1 MLGAACCHPDNMS
14 WIVANLLVAVY
25 CLWVFDLAIGRPPAH
40 VDNLGIEASRSYT
53 GLQLDAKE
61 RDRLMTERE
70 NERDALATERHQQL
84 MGQSEKQ
91 GQCLTMLIDWPI
103 DYQSRASYI
112 GWLADWLS
120 FSY

>member
-1 MLGAACCHPDNMS
+1 M
-14 WIVANLLVAVY
+14 
-25 CLWVFDLAIGRPPAH
+25 FDLAIGRPPAH

-61 RDRLMTERE
+61 RDRLMIERE

-91 GQCLTMLIDWPI
+91 GQCLMMLCRVIPG
-103 DYQSRASYI
+103 ASCPLHTS
-112 GWLADWLS
+112 GCGPD
-120 FSY
+120 